1 MPLYPKIKTMRS
13 LLILLAFASLWS
25 CQKGADHHTETVQ
38 EEPETSEPVVVDNT
52 LTAAEQSAGWELL
65 FDGSSVDHW
74 RGYRQDSFPTKGWII
89 DDGTLVILKRE
100 GDKPG
105 GGDIITRELY
115 QNFELQLDF
124 MITDTANSGIFYR
137 AVESETEP
145 IYWSAPEYQILDNQT
160 YMSWDELDFELKTHL
175 TAENYDLQAA
185 PADYTNP
192 VGDWNTAKIVV
203 NGNQVEHWLNGNL
216 AVSYEINS
224 EDWKIQVANSKFAE
238 HPQYAQS
245 ETGHIG
251 LQDHDHEVRFKNIKI
266 RKL

>member
-1 MPLYPKIKTMRS
+1 MRS
-13 LLILLAFASLWS
+13 FLIILTLALLWS
-25 CQKGADHHTETVQ
+25 CQKSADNYSEPVAD
-38 EEPETSEPVVVDNT
+38 EPETAETVVMDNT
-52 LTAAEQSAGWELL
+52 LTEDEQAQGWELL
-65 FDGSSVDHW
+65 FDGQSVEHW
-74 RGYRQDSFPTKGWII
+74 RRYRQDSFPARGWIV

-105 GGDIITRELY
+105 GGDIITRERY
-115 QNFELQLDF
+115 QDFELQLDF

-145 IYWSAPEYQILDNQT
+145 IYWSAPEYQILDNDT
-160 YMSWDELDFELKTHL
+160 YMSWEELDFDLKTHL
-175 TAENYDLQAA
+175 TAENYDLQSA
-185 PADYTNP
+185 PGDYTNP
-192 VGDWNTAKIVV
+192 VGSWNTAKIVV

-238 HPQYAQS
+238 HPQYAQAES
-245 ETGHIG
+245 GYIG